1 MSRELVS
8 APIAAPPS
16 PPISAPLPAEPVT
29 EPMMAPVPA
38 PSSPPDNARSD
49 CVVPQAETDTLNMSA
64 DISIFVL
71 LKYTRAM
78 EVASDG
84 AATSKTAQGR
94 ESSQRAIIQARQG
107 GVIQT

>member
-38 PSSPPDNARSD
+38 PSSPPDKARSD
-49 CVVPQAETDTLNMSA
+49 CVVPQADTDTLSMSA
-64 DISIFVL
+64 AITIFVL
-71 LKYTRAM
+71 LQFTRTM
-78 EVASDG
+78 DVASDG
-84 AATSKTAQGR
+84 TATTKTAQGR
-94 ESSQRAIIQARQG
+94 KSSQRAIMQARQ
-107 GVIQT
+107 